1 MNAEDSNQRWSVPS
15 GVNWLAGV
23 DEVGRGPLAGEVVT
37 AAVILPAKHTIT
49 GLADSKKLTEKRR
62 ELLYTEITEQAL
74 SWAVGRCSVEE
85 IDRLNILQATLLAMT
100 RAVDEL
106 AVRPDFVAVDGN
118 RLPQWSYPSE
128 AVTRGDGRVEVI
140 SAASIIA
147 KVTRDREMI
156 ALDSRYP
163 GYGFAGH
170 KGYGSAAHLA
180 ALRKLG
186 PTPIHR
192 RSFAPVAAL
201 IDQN

>member
-62 ELLYTEITEQAL
+62 ELLFTEITEQAL